1 MIIAISSILA
11 HLRGFPAGSDVDGPS
26 PSIVDDD
33 ESESIGNYEIAGRSV
48 TGSSRNVRIVLFARY
63 LGGLR
68 VDGLEPIPNEGLNI
82 YLAALARAQVFYPIH
97 LKSVFN

>member
-48 TGSSRNVRIVLFARY
+48 TGFF
-63 LGGLR
+63 
-68 VDGLEPIPNEGLNI
+68 P
-82 YLAALARAQVFYPIH
+82 
-97 LKSVFN
+97 KC